1 MRSLTST
8 LLLALLPVLLWGCA
22 AGPDYETPTVNV
34 PKRFTEAPAHEA
46 DNDTTVAALWES
58 LGDEQLTTL
67 IDAALERNTSIRQAL
82 ATLNETRALSG
93 LSIYSLFPTVT
104 VSGEVERNTIS
115 QQDPFAFPGQ
125 DTVERYRAGFDAV
138 WEIDV
143 FGSLRRQSE
152 SIHYLAEADEASA
165 QAVRLAIVAEV
176 AQTYFRWQ
184 GEALRLQVLEANLRN
199 QADNVAILEAG
210 LDAGRNTAFDV
221 ARARAVLGQ
230 IAAALPNAEAA
241 VSRSMQRLAVL
252 TVTSAASLYSEL
264 AAPESLPVLP
274 PLTSVGS
281 PNQWLTR
288 RPDVLAAERRLAS
301 ATADIGVAIA
311 EFYPRIELLGDF
323 GWTGVDADAI
333 GDSSAARSRFAP
345 TISWRILDFGRIR
358 QRAVAA
364 EARAEAAFA
373 AFEEAWL
380 VALEE
385 TENALATY
393 TAATRRLAQLENAAG
408 EAGEAARLARLRF
421 DAGVDSYLQVLD
433 AERTRIELEDQL
445 ALAYIDRGTALAAL
459 YKALGGDFAEAA

>member
-1 MRSLTST
+1 MRSRQYSLLT
-8 LLLALLPVLLWGCA
+8 ALSLTLLWGCA
-22 AGPDYETPTVNV
+22 AGPDYESPSVNV
-34 PKRFTEAPAHEA
+34 PERFSEAPAA
-46 DNDTTVAALWES
+46 DAETDVSIAQLWES
-58 LGDEQLTTL
+58 LGDEQLSNL
-67 IDAALERNTSIRQAL
+67 IDAALARNTSIRQAL
-82 ATLNETRALSG
+82 AALNETRALSG
-93 LSIYSLFPTVT
+93 LSVYSLFPTVNF
-104 VSGEVERNTIS
+104 SGEVERNTIS

-138 WEIDV
+138 WEIDL

-165 QAVRLAIVAEV
+165 QAVRLSIIAEV

-184 GEALRLQVLEANLRN
+184 GEALRLRVLQANLEN
-199 QADNVAILEAG
+199 QADNVDILEAG
-210 LDAGRNTAFDV
+210 LEAGRNTAFDV

-241 VSRSMQRLAVL
+241 VSRSVQRLGVL
-252 TVTSAASLYSEL
+252 TMTPTAELDGLL
-264 AAPESLPVLP
+264 AAPESLPALP
-274 PLTSVGS
+274 PLTTVGS
-281 PNQWLTR
+281 PDQWLTR

-301 ATADIGVAIA
+301 ATADIGVAVA
-311 EFYPRIELLGDF
+311 EYYPKIELLGDF

-333 GDSSAARSRFAP
+333 GDSNAERSRFAP

-364 EARAEAAFA
+364 EARAEGAFA

-393 TAATRRLAQLENAAG
+393 RAATRRLAQLENAAG
-408 EAGEAARLARLRF
+408 EAGEAARLSRLRF

-459 YKALGGDFAEAA
+459 YKALGGDFAEAT